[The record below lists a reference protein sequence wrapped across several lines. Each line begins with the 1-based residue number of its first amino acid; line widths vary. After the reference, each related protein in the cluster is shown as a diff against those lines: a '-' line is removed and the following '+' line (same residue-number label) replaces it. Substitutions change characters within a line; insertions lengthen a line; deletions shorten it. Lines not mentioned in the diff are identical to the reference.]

1 MIGGNRDLLGGSNR
15 FSIESLLDK
24 HIKMMEPISYS
35 DLSAQKMTNNSYQL
49 PWLNIKIADKIA
61 GLRTYVTTEPQIT
74 KSLKS
79 EDTQAKKD
87 AIFDAAFR
95 CAMNES

>member
-1 MIGGNRDLLGGSNR
+1 MVGGNRDVLGGSNR
-15 FSIESLLDK
+15 VSIESLLDK

-61 GLRTYVTTEPQIT
+61 GLRTYVSTEPQIT
-74 KSLKS
+74 KTLKS
-79 EDTQAKKD
+79 EDTQSKKD
-87 AIFDAAFR
+87 AIFDAAFK